1 MLSLRDT
8 STNWTRTTRFL
19 VFEAPLNDQQKS
31 QSAKNENIFTVQ
43 KLVPSILTSNH

>member
-19 VFEAPLNDQQKS
+19 VFEAPLKDSLNAVEVIEHHDFAIITLEKPQTAIK
-31 QSAKNENIFTVQ
+31 
-43 KLVPSILTSNH
+43 